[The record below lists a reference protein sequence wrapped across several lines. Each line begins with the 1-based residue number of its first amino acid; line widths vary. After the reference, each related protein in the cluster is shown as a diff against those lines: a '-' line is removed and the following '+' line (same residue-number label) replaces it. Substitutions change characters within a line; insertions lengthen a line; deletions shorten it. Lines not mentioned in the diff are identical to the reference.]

1 MEKKKSLYNWDEQN
15 IRKAVTSS
23 TNYTETM
30 KKLNIPYNNKSTL

>member
-1 MEKKKSLYNWDEQN
+1 MGKEKSLYNWDEQS
-15 IRKAVTSS
+15 IREAVASS